1 MLSVLCDFDYLY
13 SCWGLQN
20 FRAIASGEAIHSS
33 SRPSFGRMRSMQA
46 TIAQLSPQQWL
57 SYGAVITISYAISR
71 CIYLLYFHP
80 LAKFPGPKVA
90 AVSNLWYA
98 YHWFSGR
105 YPWTIEKVLE
115 QYGDVVR
122 IAPNEVVFMRP
133 QAAVDILMSGTKQ
146 RPTFIKTDFQ
156 HIGGEHAGIA
166 ADPDVEKHRAVR
178 KMLAPAF
185 NPRALKEQEPALHEH
200 IDRFIRQLEKLGTG
214 EQGVDMRE
222 VSTHVSQ

>member
-1 MLSVLCDFDYLY
+1 
-13 SCWGLQN
+13 
-20 FRAIASGEAIHSS
+20 
-33 SRPSFGRMRSMQA
+33 MQA
-46 TIAQLSPQQWL
+46 TIAQLSLQQWL
-57 SYGAVITISYAISR
+57 PYGAVITISYAISR

-80 LAKFPGPKVA
+80 LAKFSGPKVA

-105 YPWTIEKVLE
+105 YPWAIEKTLE

-146 RPTFIKTDFQ
+146 RPTFIKADFQ

-166 ADPDVEKHRAVR
+166 AAPS
-178 KMLAPAF
+178 LACRTAA
-185 NPRALKEQEPALHEH
+185 RALPL
-200 IDRFIRQLEKLGTG
+200 
-214 EQGVDMRE
+214 
-222 VSTHVSQ
+222 

>member
-1 MLSVLCDFDYLY
+1 MLSIQPTF
-13 SCWGLQN
+13 
-20 FRAIASGEAIHSS
+20 
-33 SRPSFGRMRSMQA
+33 
-46 TIAQLSPQQWL
+46 AQLSLQQWL
-57 SYGAVITISYAISR
+57 SYGAIIIISYAISR

-90 AVSNLWYA
+90 AVSNVWYA

-105 YPWTIEKVLE
+105 YPWAIEKVLE

-122 IAPNEVVFMRP
+122 IAPNEVVFIRP
-133 QAAVDILMSGTKQ
+133 EAAFDILMSGTKQ

-156 HIGGEHAGIA
+156 SHGGDNAGIA
-166 ADPDVEKHRAVR
+166 TELDVEKHRAVR

-185 NPRALKEQEPALHEH
+185 SPRAIKEQEAALHGH
-200 IDRFIRQLEKLGTG
+200 VDHFIRQLEKLGTG

-222 VSTHVSQ
+222 VSTLVSQ